1 MLAFALSEGSDPSR
15 GGNMRKVAVLM
26 LAVLVA
32 GLMVV
37 QANPA
42 IAAGKTHDMKGT
54 VVSADVEGKKLT
66 FKDESGTSITAP
78 VLDSAAAS
86 LKTVKAGEQ
95 VTLTCQDNEKGDHEG
110 ISKIVVA
117 AAAKKK

>member
-1 MLAFALSEGSDPSR
+1 
-15 GGNMRKVAVLM
+15 MRKIAVLM
-26 LAVLVA
+26 AVVLVA
-32 GLMVV
+32 GLMLV

>member
-1 MLAFALSEGSDPSR
+1 
-15 GGNMRKVAVLM
+15 MRKAAVLM
-26 LAVLVA
+26 VAVLVA
-32 GLMVV
+32 GLMLV

-42 IAAGKTHDMKGT
+42 MAAGKTHDMTGT

-66 FKDESGTSITAP
+66 FKDDSGTSITVP
-78 VLDSAAAS
+78 VLDAAVAS
-86 LKTVKAGEQ
+86 LKTVKAGEH

-117 AAAKKK
+117 AAAKK

>member
-1 MLAFALSEGSDPSR
+1 
-15 GGNMRKVAVLM
+15 MRKVAVLM
-26 LAVLVA
+26 VAVLVA
-32 GLMVV
+32 GLMLI

-110 ISKIVVA
+110 ISKITVA